1 MEHQFPPSVTPPL
14 VDSDTIAVAA
24 ATGPNAPLPG
34 KYSYNLLVSTIA
46 SVGGTPT
53 AISDISEVIIQLI
66 ETPGTDPVENLCT
79 KLSYLTVSS

>member
-66 ETPGTDPVENLCT
+66 ETPGKWKIYV
-79 KLSYLTVSS
+79 LSCLI